1 MIFPLAFRLLS
12 NHGRTPVEYRV
23 EVAVSHAN
31 GTTDKQVAESAGTGI
46 TSRYFSP
53 RNSPHILAL
62 SSILIST
69 LKRIYRPLLPLS
81 LQTRFINDRSIFV
94 TILGRISICPI
105 SSSSFP

>member
-1 MIFPLAFRLLS
+1 MIFPLAFRLFS

-69 LKRIYRPLLPLS
+69 LKRIYRLLLS
-81 LQTRFINDRSIFV
+81 PFSLHYLSRHGLSMIDPFS
-94 TILGRISICPI
+94 
-105 SSSSFP
+105 